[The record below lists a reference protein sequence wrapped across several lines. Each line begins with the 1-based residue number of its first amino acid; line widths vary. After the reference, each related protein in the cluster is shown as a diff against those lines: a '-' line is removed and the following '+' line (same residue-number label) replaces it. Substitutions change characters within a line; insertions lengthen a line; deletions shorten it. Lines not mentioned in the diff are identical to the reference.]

1 MRLQPTI
8 AKLKRAT
15 LQAQGLNNTSAFGK
29 GKDATLKAIEHL
41 RYVQIDSLSV
51 VARAHHHVL
60 WTRVPSYEPKHL
72 ESLMK
77 DRVIF
82 EYWFH
87 AAAFLPMSD
96 YRFALTNMRRIER
109 ESSKWFKSVTKKD
122 EQWVL
127 DHICAEGPLRSRD
140 FQSANTNH
148 GSWWNWK
155 PVKKTL
161 EKLFFDGRLM
171 VSGRDGIQKRYDL
184 CERVLP
190 QGVTT
195 QEPSI
200 KEFAR
205 YLIDATIGAHGFTT
219 EKQITHL
226 RKEPGLREAMR
237 GEIKQM
243 VNDGQ
248 IVEYSVQ
255 GCPTIYAPSGF
266 FEKRAVPVSARVRF
280 LSPFDNA
287 IIHRD
292 RVRWLFDYDYRIE
305 CYTPAVKRKFGYF
318 CLPILFQ
325 GELVGRIDCKAV
337 AQDARLDVLSV
348 HIEKDIHN
356 LEEFVQAFHAAI
368 FDFAKFNACDNVRM
382 HKVLPKAY
390 NKLLKN
396 IP

>member
-1 MRLQPTI
+1 MPLQPTI
-8 AKLKRAT
+8 SKLKRAT
-15 LQAQGLNNTSAFGK
+15 LQAQGLNNNSAFGK

-60 WTRVPSYEPKHL
+60 WTRVPTYEPKHL
-72 ESLMK
+72 ESLMQ

-96 YRFALTNMRRIER
+96 YRFALINMRRMER
-109 ESSKWFKSVTKKD
+109 DSSKWFESVTKKD

-127 DHICAEGPLRSRD
+127 DRIRAEGPLRSRD
-140 FQSANTNH
+140 FHSTKTKQ

-155 PVKKTL
+155 PAKKTL
-161 EKLFFDGRLM
+161 EKLFFDGTLM

-184 CERVLP
+184 RERVLP
-190 QGVTT
+190 LGVNIV
-195 QEPSI
+195 EPSI
-200 KEFAR
+200 EEFAR

-226 RKEPGLREAMR
+226 RKEPILREAMR
-237 GEIKQM
+237 REIKQM
-243 VNDGQ
+243 VSDGQ

-255 GCPTIYAPSGF
+255 GCPTIYASSGF
-266 FEKRAVPVSARVRF
+266 FEKRAVPVSAKVRF

-292 RVRWLFDYDYRIE
+292 RVQWLFEYDYRIE
-305 CYTPAVKRKFGYF
+305 CYTPAAKRKFGYF

-337 AQDARLDVLSV
+337 AQEARLDVLSV
-348 HIEKDIHN
+348 HIEKDVQN
-356 LEEFVQAFHAAI
+356 LEEFITAFHAAI

-390 NKLLKN
+390 DKLLKN
-396 IP
+396 FP